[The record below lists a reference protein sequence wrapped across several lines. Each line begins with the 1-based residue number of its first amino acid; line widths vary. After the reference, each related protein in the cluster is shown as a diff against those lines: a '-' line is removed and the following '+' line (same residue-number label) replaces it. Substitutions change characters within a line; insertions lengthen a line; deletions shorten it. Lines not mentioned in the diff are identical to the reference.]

1 MSVIDAIAAM
11 RALGY
16 DHDFS
21 VTADA
26 QLRCGTCGSAHA
38 PSDAVV
44 ERTRRFEGMSD
55 PGDAAAIFGL
65 RCRGCDARGVLVTA
79 YGPTASAQ
87 EASVLRQ
94 LHDPGD

>member
-1 MSVIDAIAAM
+1 MVDAIAEI
-11 RALGY
+11 RSLGY

-26 QLRCGTCGSAHA
+26 QLRCGTCGHAHA

-55 PGDAAAIFGL
+55 PGDEAVIFGL
-65 RCRGCDARGVLVTA
+65 RCQGCGMRGVLVTA
-79 YGPTASAQ
+79 YGPSASAE
-87 EASVLRQ
+87 EASVLA
-94 LHDPGD
+94 LLADPGA